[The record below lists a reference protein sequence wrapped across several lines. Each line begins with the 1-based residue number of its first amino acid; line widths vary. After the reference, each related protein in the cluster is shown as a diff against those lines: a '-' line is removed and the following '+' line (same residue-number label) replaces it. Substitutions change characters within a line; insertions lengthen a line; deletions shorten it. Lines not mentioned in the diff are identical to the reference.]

1 MSIELPDKMEYSKY
15 RLSKAKETIL
25 ELKVLIDNHFWNTAI
40 NRMYYACYYAVC
52 ALLVLDNI
60 KVSTHAGVKLKFG
73 QLYVK
78 SGLIEKEMGKLFS
91 DLFEK
96 RQKGDYDDFFDYDEV
111 IVMIFYPKVLMF
123 LKLLETMISDK
134 QQDL

>member
-1 MSIELPDKMEYSKY
+1 MSMELPNKTAYSKY
-15 RLSKAKETIL
+15 RLAKAKETIL

-52 ALLVLDNI
+52 ALLVLDDINA
-60 KVSTHAGVKLKFG
+60 STHAGVKFKFG

-78 SGLIEKEMGKLFS
+78 TGVVEKDMGKLFS

-96 RQKGDYDDFFDYDEV
+96 RQKGDYNDFFDYDED
-111 IVMIFYPKVLMF
+111 IVLIFYPRVLIF
-123 LKLLETMISDK
+123 LEKLEEIISSK
-134 QQDL
+134 QQ